1 MPKEKLTRKQI
12 EGFKDRGRYGD
23 GGNLYLNVSPTGSK
37 SWSFIFR
44 REGKDAERGLGP
56 YPDVTIDDAREKAS
70 EYRRMLRQGIEPPK
84 TRGTGK
90 KAFGST
96 FKDIADRYITA
107 HRGSWRNDKSEA
119 QWRSSLAD
127 YAYRLIGNMDVSEI
141 TVAHIH
147 QVLEPIWMVKAET
160 ARRVRWRIGKV
171 LGYAAGLDLR
181 EDVDLTRR
189 GGKLD
194 YLLPKRSNV
203 KKAEGHAALPYP
215 EMPAF
220 MAELRGRKGIAARAL
235 EFLILAAARTNEVIT
250 ATWDEI
256 DLDAGLW
263 TIPADRMKAGR
274 EHRVPL
280 TGAAVALL
288 KALPRDLHGNY
299 VFIGQANGGEP
310 LSNMAMAVLLK
321 RMGRKNG
328 VTVHGFRSTFRTW
341 SAEQNL
347 DIPRE
352 VAEAAL
358 AHAVGGVE
366 RAYQRGSYFD
376 VRRKLMDR
384 WTAFCAGGGGD
395 DVVPIKANA
404 GGHP

>member
-1 MPKEKLTRKQI
+1 MPKEKLTKKQI
-12 EGFKDRGRYGD
+12 EGFQDRGRYGD
-23 GGNLYLNVSPTGSK
+23 GGNLYMNVSATGSK

-44 REGKDAERGLGP
+44 RDGKDAERGLGP
-56 YPDVTIDDAREKAS
+56 WPDVSIDDAREKAS

-96 FKDIADRYITA
+96 FKDIADRYIRA
-107 HRGSWRNDKSEA
+107 NRESWRGDKSEA
-119 QWRSSLAD
+119 QWRSSLND
-127 YAYRLIGNMDVSEI
+127 YAYPTIGNKDVAEI
-141 TVAHIH
+141 TTADIH
-147 QVLEPIWMVKAET
+147 AVLEPIWTAKAET

-181 EDVDLTRR
+181 DDVDLTRR

-194 YLLPKRSNV
+194 YLLPKASKV
-203 KKAEGHAALPYP
+203 KKGEGHAALPYV
-215 EMPAF
+215 EMPKF
-220 MAELRGRKGIAARAL
+220 MAELRDRKGIAARAL
-235 EFLILAAARTNEVIT
+235 EYLILTAARTNEIIT
-250 ATWDEI
+250 AEWDQI
-256 DLDAGLW
+256 DFKAKVW

-280 TGAAVALL
+280 TETAVALL
-288 KALPRDLHGNY
+288 KALPRDRDGKY
-299 VFIGQANGGEP
+299 VFIGQTNGGEP
-310 LSNMAMAVLLK
+310 LSNMAMTVLLK
-321 RMGRKNG
+321 RMDRKEG

-341 SAEQNL
+341 AAEQNL

-366 RAYQRGSYFD
+366 GAYQRGQYFD
-376 VRRKLMDR
+376 TRQKLMER
-384 WTAFCAGGGGD
+384 WTAFCAGRAGD
-395 DVVPIKANA
+395 NVVPIKAQVQ
-404 GGHP
+404 

>member
-23 GGNLYLNVSPTGSK
+23 GGNLYLNVSATGSK

-56 YPDVTIDDAREKAS
+56 YPDVDMDEAREKAS
-70 EYRRMLRQGIEPPK
+70 EYRRMLRQGIEPPR

-90 KAFGST
+90 KALGST
-96 FKDIADRYITA
+96 FKEIAERYIKA
-107 HRGSWRNDKSEA
+107 HRESWRNDKNEG
-119 QWRSSLAD
+119 QWRSSLED
-127 YAYRLIGNMDVSEI
+127 YAYPTIGNKDVSEV
-141 TVAHIH
+141 TTAHIH
-147 QVLEPIWMVKAET
+147 QILEPIWTTKAET

-194 YLLPKRSNV
+194 YLLPKAAKV
-203 KKAEGHAALPYP
+203 KKGEGHAALPYA
-215 EMPAF
+215 EMPTF
-220 MAELRGRKGIAARAL
+220 MAELRDRKGIAARAL
-235 EFLILAAARTNEVIT
+235 EFLILTAARTNEVIT
-250 ATWDEI
+250 ATWNEI
-256 DLDAGLW
+256 DLEAGVW

-274 EHRVPL
+274 EHRVPPTETAL
-280 TGAAVALL
+280 ALL
-288 KALPRDLHGNY
+288 DALPRDRKGNY
-299 VFIGQANGGEP
+299 VFIGQTNGGEP
-310 LSNMAMAVLLK
+310 LSNMAMTVLLK
-321 RMGRKNG
+321 RMNRKEG

-358 AHAVGGVE
+358 AHTVGGVE
-366 RAYQRGSYFD
+366 GAYQRGSYFD

-384 WTAFCAGGGGD
+384 WAAFCAGGAGD
-395 DVVPIKANA
+395 NVVPIKVQAQ
-404 GGHP
+404 

>member
-12 EGFKDRGRYGD
+12 DAFKDRGRYGD
-23 GGNLYLNVSPTGSK
+23 GGNLYLNVSATGSK

-56 YPDVTIDDAREKAS
+56 YPDVTIGDARDKAS

-90 KAFGST
+90 KAFGTT
-96 FKDIADRYITA
+96 FKDIADRYIAA
-107 HRGSWRNDKSEA
+107 HRESWRGDKSEG
-119 QWRSSLAD
+119 QWRSSLTD
-127 YAYRLIGNMDVSEI
+127 YAYPIVGDMDVSKI

-147 QVLEPIWMVKAET
+147 QVLEPIWTAKAET

-181 EDVDLTRR
+181 EDLDLTRR

-194 YLLPKRSNV
+194 ALLPKPKKV
-203 KKAEGHAALPYP
+203 KREGHAALPYA
-215 EMPAF
+215 EMPKF
-220 MAELRGRKGIAARAL
+220 MGELRGRKGIAARAL
-235 EFLILAAARTNEVIT
+235 EFLILTAARTNEVIT

-256 DLDAGLW
+256 DLDAGVW

-280 TGAAVALL
+280 TETAVALL
-288 KALPRDLHGNY
+288 DALPRDLKGKY
-299 VFIGQANGGEP
+299 VFIGQTNGGEP
-310 LSNMAMAVLLK
+310 LSNMAMTVLLK
-321 RMGRKNG
+321 RMGRKDG

-366 RAYQRGSYFD
+366 GSYQRGSYFE

-384 WTAFCAGGGGD
+384 WTAFTAGGAGD
-395 DVVPIKANA
+395 NVVPIKAQVQ
-404 GGHP
+404 

>member
-1 MPKEKLTRKQI
+1 MPKEKLTKKQI

-23 GGNLYLNVSPTGSK
+23 GGNLYLNVSATGSK

-44 REGKDAERGLGP
+44 RNGKDAERGLGP
-56 YPDVTIDDAREKAS
+56 FDDVSIDNAREKAA

-90 KAFGST
+90 KAFGTT

-107 HRGSWRNDKSEA
+107 HRASWRSNKSEA
-119 QWRSSLAD
+119 QWRSSLTD
-127 YAYRLIGNMDVSEI
+127 YAYPSLGGMDVSEI

-147 QVLEPIWMVKAET
+147 QVLEPIWSTKAET

-171 LGYAAGLDLR
+171 LGYAAGLELR
-181 EDVDLTRR
+181 DDVDLTRR

-194 YLLPKRSNV
+194 FLLPKAS
-203 KKAEGHAALPYP
+203 KMPKGDGHAQLPYA
-215 EMPAF
+215 EMPTF
-220 MAELRGRKGIAARAL
+220 MSELRDRKGIAARAL
-235 EFLILAAARTNEVIT
+235 EFLILTGARTNEVIS

-256 DLDAGLW
+256 DLDAKVW
-263 TIPADRMKAGR
+263 TLPKGRTKAYR

-280 TGAAVALL
+280 TDTAVELL
-288 KALPRDLHGNY
+288 KSLPRDRKGNY
-299 VFIGQANGGEP
+299 VFIGQTNGGEP

-321 RMGRKNG
+321 RMDRKEG

-366 RAYQRGSYFD
+366 GAYQRGDYFNT
-376 VRRKLMDR
+376 RRKLMER
-384 WTAFCAGGGGD
+384 WTAYCAGGAGD
-395 DVVPIKANA
+395 NVVSIKAQA
-404 GGHP
+404 Q